1 MLDRLYEKSKG
12 QCSDSIDVDRINPHE
27 GEIIAAHH
35 FDGLRTTAGLVGC
48 RVVVVV
54 VKRAYLLRS
63 GRRNFIKA
71 NSRFVVSVGTR
82 LIGQEGPTN
91 SCLNFMAELW
101 AVGPAKEVGLPAA
114 GDSWCQ
120 VACKNDDGNCK

>member
-1 MLDRLYEKSKG
+1 METKKEGRKLTVFDNGLVVLDRLYEKSKG
-12 QCSDSIDVDRINPHE
+12 QCPDSIDVDRIYPHG

-63 GRRNFIKA
+63 RRRNFIKA
-71 NSRFVVSVGTR
+71 NSRFVVSVGTC
-82 LIGQEGPTN
+82 LIGQEGPTPC
-91 SCLNFMAELW
+91 CLDFMAEL
-101 AVGPAKEVGLPAA
+101 
-114 GDSWCQ
+114 
-120 VACKNDDGNCK
+120 